1 NLSDAL
7 FRWGR
12 LADTTVV
19 VGICRMSRGKW
30 PSHILQNANQSST
43 SCSPPE
49 GAMEGDDQDGGTGC
63 VRRLRRHGPLWFAV
77 LARENR
83 RRFWGVGS
91 ACAMN
96 TLEDS

>member
-1 NLSDAL
+1 
-7 FRWGR
+7 
-12 LADTTVV
+12 
-19 VGICRMSRGKW
+19 
-30 PSHILQNANQSST
+30 
-43 SCSPPE
+43 
-49 GAMEGDDQDGGTGC
+49 
-63 VRRLRRHGPLWFAV
+63 V